1 MMAARF
7 DRPDH
12 AGEIRRALDGMG
24 ARRVLEALGLAK
36 GAQRQRGGL
45 LVCCPA
51 HAERTP
57 SCSVQDTPRGIAWHC
72 FGCDAAGDALALVAA
87 ARGLSTK
94 GSGFVDVLREAADL
108 AGLRHVLDELAEQER
123 AKGQAETPRPVPAAK
138 APERLDV
145 PTLERPDV
153 QPAKRPPPVETGERA
168 YPDRA
173 EVAALWRAC
182 RPVLDDAEAADV
194 LRSRGLSPEAVEL
207 HDLARALP
215 HGCPLPRWAR
225 SREGSWLESGHRLL
239 LPVFDE
245 AGHMR
250 SLRGWRIP
258 EGQRPKRLGAAA
270 KAGGLVLANALGR
283 MMLETGARPEWWPTR
298 APFDV
303 VVTEGEPDF
312 VAMVGVYSDA
322 DELAPAVLGIAGSGA
337 WSQAIADR
345 IPSGTRVY
353 LATDHDEAGERYARD
368 VAGTLGGRCPL
379 FRWPKPKETTA

>member
-182 RPVLDDAEAADV
+182 RPVLDDAEASAM
-194 LRSRGLSPEAVEL
+194 LRARGLSPEAVEL
-207 HDLARALP
+207 HDLARAMP
-215 HGCPLPRWAR
+215 EGCPLPRWAR
-225 SREGSWLESGHRLL
+225 FAGRTWLETGHRLL

-250 SLRGWRIP
+250 SVRAWRVL
-258 EGQRPKRLGAAA
+258 EGQTPKRLPPAGH

-283 MMLETGARPEWWPTR
+283 MMLETGARPEWWP
-298 APFDV
+298 AGHPFDV
-303 VVTEGEPDF
+303 VITEGEPDLI
-312 VAMVGVYSDA
+312 ARACWYSDA
-322 DELAPAVLGIAGSGA
+322 DEPAPAVLGIAGSGA

-345 IPSGTRVY
+345 IPSGARVFIR
-353 LATDHDEAGERYARD
+353 TDLDEAGERYARE
-368 VAGTLGGRCPL
+368 VARTLGGRCPL
-379 FRWPKPKETTA
+379 LRQRKDAPT